1 MAITRRTLL
10 ATSAATILAHP
21 NLTLAQGA
29 SNKARFG
36 VLYPNLTAAI
46 HAIAK
51 DSGTY
56 QANGI
61 DVEETRFKSGQTVEG
76 LEQLWRG
83 NLDFWLAGAP
93 EAVRLNSRVME
104 SGGKPPL
111 VVLSGTNPGHTC
123 LVLSNKIEKPAS
135 VDELL
140 QKPMRIAVSSPS
152 SVHLAFFRGFLRT
165 EKKMDLDKIAWKFLP
180 IDAGNMLPALQTD
193 QIDGLLH
200 SEPTPTLAIINKIG
214 YLYMHG
220 ARGDMGPNPPPG
232 TFLVSR
238 REFTEQNPEATRR
251 FMKALFDANKAYKTG
266 PKEKMVEIMSNWSG
280 QKPEIIDVAYDRMNP
295 TVGMSEAQAK
305 KWWDFNAQIMIERG
319 EIMPTL
325 DPAKD
330 VFNLSFQPTA

>member
-10 ATSAATILAHP
+10 AAGAAATLARP
-21 NLTLAQGA
+21 DLAFAQSA
-29 SNKARFG
+29 PDKVRFG

-51 DSGTY
+51 EAGTY
-56 QANGI
+56 QANNL

-83 NLDFWLAGAP
+83 NLDFWMAGAP
-93 EAVRLNSRVME
+93 EAVRLNSRVIE
-104 SGGKPPL
+104 SGDKPPL

-123 LVLSNKIEKPAS
+123 LVLSDRIEKPAS

-165 EKKMDLDKIAWKFLP
+165 EKGLDLDKIAWKFLP
-180 IDAGNMLPALQTD
+180 IEAGNMLPALQTD

-200 SEPTPTLAIINKIG
+200 SEPTPTLAIMNKIG

-232 TFLVSR
+232 TFLTGR
-238 REFTEQNPEATRR
+238 RAFVEQNPEATRR
-251 FMKALFDANKAYKTG
+251 FLKALFDANKAYRDG
-266 PKEKMVEIMSNWSG
+266 PKEKMVEIMSGWSG
-280 QKPEIIDVAYDRMNP
+280 QKPEIIDVAYERMNP
-295 TVGMSEAQAK
+295 TVGMSDAQAR
-305 KWWDFNAQIMIERG
+305 KWWDFNAQVMIERG
-319 EIMPTL
+319 EILPSL

-330 VFNLSFQPTA
+330 VFDLGFQPTA